1 MNATIRI
8 KRFVKR
14 NKKGII
20 VGLLL
25 TPVIITQHGSIKRMN
40 AFLDSKELSEEYYLN
55 N

>member
-14 NKKGII
+14 NKKAVV
-20 VGLLL
+20 VGLVL
-25 TPVIITQHGSIKRMN
+25 TPVIIFQQGSIKRMN
-40 AFLDSKELSEEYYLN
+40 AFLDSKDLSEEYYLN